1 MLPGRREIFDRS
13 RLQQHD
19 WAGAQLEGGEHKA
32 PRLSFFILASYTLF
46 VNSTNISTN
55 IKVVLQ
61 RPKGGEG
68 KSLICW

>member
-32 PRLSFFILASYTLF
+32 PRLSFFDLGFLYT
-46 VNSTNISTN
+46 
-55 IKVVLQ
+55 
-61 RPKGGEG
+61 
-68 KSLICW
+68 ICQLNQHIYKY